1 MSLFSGLYVGKSG
14 LQSAQNA
21 LNTVAHN
28 LSNINTSGYVR
39 QQVAKTD
46 INYNTISTTPAIS
59 NMQIGQGVQYSECR
73 HIRDEFLDKMYR
85 AESGR
90 SDFYE
95 TSYSAILEIED
106 ILGELDGAAFKESV
120 EGLWTAMEELSKS
133 PNDSTYISL
142 FVQKCTGFAENA
154 TAVYKSFIEY
164 QDNLNL
170 QVKDM
175 VNEMNEIGERIV
187 WLNNEIAQI
196 EVGGLEHANDLR
208 DERDLLIDTLAGF
221 GNITYDEDIY
231 GRVSI
236 RFNNV
241 DFVTEY
247 DYYEIG
253 IKTDLETGFY
263 TPYWTQNVVW
273 TLNDEGEKEA
283 DYSVAYL
290 FDPTEEVST
299 ERDTDI
305 GALRALL
312 LARGDHVANY
322 TDMLTSE
329 PTDRKLETLGLT
341 NENQYDEEAGLEYY
355 NDYIAN
361 SIVMNIEA
369 EFDNLV
375 HGIVTK
381 INEVLASFCE
391 PENGY
396 LCNPDGT
403 PMQMFL
409 KAMDEPYEKVYYA
422 DEAAAE
428 KASQNGEK
436 LYRIYNED
444 GSATNYYWR
453 YVEEDP
459 NATETLYNCASLQIN
474 QELVQTPTKLGFKTE
489 DDSADYA
496 LGTAFIKA
504 FEEDAIYLNPLATT
518 ESSYQNC
525 YTEMVN
531 QMATMGNVFKG
542 LYEFQQLSVEQI
554 ESNRQSVI
562 GVSSDE
568 ELEHMIMYQ
577 NAYNAASRYI
587 NVLNTLMDSVI
598 SMAQ

>member
-14 LQSAQNA
+14 LQSSQNA

-28 LSNINTSGYVR
+28 LSNINTTGYVR

-46 INYNTISTTPAIS
+46 INYNTISTTQAIANS
-59 NMQIGQGVQYSECR
+59 QIGQGVQYSECR

-133 PNDSTYISL
+133 PNDSIYISL

-154 TAVYKSFIEY
+154 TAVYQSLREY

-170 QVKDM
+170 QVKDI
-175 VNEMNEIGERIV
+175 VDEMNEIGERIV

-236 RFNNV
+236 RFNGV
-241 DFVTEY
+241 DFVTDY
-247 DYYEIG
+247 DCYEIG
-253 IKTDLETGFY
+253 LTQDLETGFY
-263 TPYWTQNVVW
+263 TPYWEQNVIY
-273 TLNDEGEKEA
+273 TLNEKGEKVG
-283 DYSVAYL
+283 DYSAALL
-290 FDPTEEVST
+290 FDPTEVVST
-299 ERDTDI
+299 ENDTDI
-305 GALRALL
+305 GSLRALL

-322 TDMLTSE
+322 TDLE
-329 PTDRKLETLGLT
+329 TDQVTDTKLECLNITKT
-341 NENQYDEEAGLEYY
+341 QYNEEAGLEYY
-355 NDYIAN
+355 NDFIAN
-361 SIVMNIEA
+361 SIVMNVQA

-409 KAMDEPYEKVYYA
+409 KAMDEPYEMVEYTEA
-422 DEAAAE
+422 EAEAAT
-428 KASQNGEK
+428 QNGEK

-444 GSATNYYWR
+444 GSATKNYWR

-489 DDSADYA
+489 DDSADYS
-496 LGTAFIKA
+496 LGAAFIKA
-504 FEEDAIYLNPLATT
+504 FEDDAIYLNPLATKQ
-518 ESSYQNC
+518 SSYQDC
-525 YTEMVN
+525 YTDLVN
-531 QMATMGNVFKG
+531 QMATMGSVFKG
-542 LYEFQQLSVEQI
+542 LYEFQQQSVEQI

-587 NVLNTLMDSVI
+587 NVVNTLLESVI
-598 SMAQ
+598 NMAQ

>member
-46 INYNTISTTPAIS
+46 INYNTISTTPAIA

-142 FVQKCTGFAENA
+142 FVQKCAGFAENA
-154 TAVYKSFIEY
+154 TAVYKSFGEY

-170 QVKDM
+170 QVKDI

-196 EVGGLEHANDLR
+196 EVGNMEHANDLR
-208 DERDLLIDTLAGF
+208 DERDLLIDTLSGF

-231 GRVSI
+231 GRVSV
-236 RFNNV
+236 RFNGV
-241 DFVTEY
+241 DFVTDY
-247 DYYEIG
+247 NYYEIG
-253 IKTDLETGFY
+253 LKQDLETGFY
-263 TPYWTQNVVW
+263 TPYWEQNVIY
-273 TLNDEGEKEA
+273 TLDENGERVA
-283 DYSVAYL
+283 DYSSAYL
-290 FDPTEEVST
+290 FDPTEVVST
-299 ERDTDI
+299 ENDTDI

-322 TDMLTSE
+322 TDLT
-329 PTDRKLETLGLT
+329 TDLMTDTKLEALGIT
-341 NENQYDEEAGLEYY
+341 ERQYTQDAGLEYY

-361 SIVMNIEA
+361 SIVMNIQA

-391 PENGY
+391 PANGY

-409 KAMDEPYEKVYYA
+409 KAMDEPYEKVTYTEA
-422 DEAAAE
+422 EAEAATA
-428 KASQNGEK
+428 NGEK
-436 LYRIYNED
+436 LYRIYDED
-444 GSATNYYWR
+444 GAPTDTYWK
-453 YVEEDP
+453 YIEEDP

-489 DDSADYA
+489 DDSADYD

-531 QMATMGNVFKG
+531 QMATMGSVFKG

>member
-1 MSLFSGLYVGKSG
+1 MSLFGGLYIGKSG
-14 LQSAQNA
+14 LQSSQNA

-28 LSNINTSGYVR
+28 LSNINTPGYVR
-39 QQVAKTD
+39 QQVAKSD
-46 INYNTISTTPAIS
+46 INYNTISTTPAIA

-95 TSYSAILEIED
+95 TSYSAILELED
-106 ILGELDGAAFKESV
+106 ILGELDGVAFKESV
-120 EGLWTAMEELSKS
+120 EGLWVAMEELSKS

-142 FVQKCTGFAENA
+142 FVQKCAGFAENA
-154 TAVYKSFIEY
+154 TAVYKSFNEY

-170 QVKDM
+170 QVKDI
-175 VNEMNEIGERIV
+175 VDEMNKIGERIV
-187 WLNNEIAQI
+187 WLNNEIAKV
-196 EVGGLEHANDLR
+196 EVGGLENANDLR

-221 GNITYDEDIY
+221 GNVTYDEDVY
-231 GRVSI
+231 GKVNI
-236 RFNNV
+236 RFNGV
-241 DFVTEY
+241 DFVM
-247 DYYEIG
+247 DNNYYKIG
-253 IKTDLETGFY
+253 LKQDLETGFY
-263 TPYWTQNVVW
+263 TPYWEQNVIW
-273 TLNDEGEKEA
+273 SLNEKGEKVG
-283 DYSVAYL
+283 DYSSAYL
-290 FDPTEEVST
+290 FDPTEVVST

-305 GALRALL
+305 GSLRALL

-322 TDMLTSE
+322 TDLATDLV
-329 PTDRKLETLGLT
+329 TDRKLEALKISEIQY
-341 NENQYDEEAGLEYY
+341 NEDAGLEYY

-361 SIVMNIEA
+361 SIVMNVQA

-381 INEVLASFCE
+381 INDVLASFCQ

-409 KAMDEPYEKVYYA
+409 KAMNEPYEKLENISEA
-422 DEAAAE
+422 DAQARI
-428 KASQNGEK
+428 QNGEK
-436 LYRIYNED
+436 LYRIYEED
-444 GSATNYYWR
+444 GTPTNNYWKF
-453 YVEEDP
+453 VEEDP
-459 NATETLYNCASLQIN
+459 NATETLYNCKSLQIN

-489 DDSADYA
+489 DDSADYN
-496 LGTAFIKA
+496 LGAAFIKA
-504 FEEDAIYLNPLATT
+504 FEDDALYLNPLATK
-518 ESSYQNC
+518 ESSYQDC
-525 YTEMVN
+525 YTEIVN
-531 QMATMGNVFKG
+531 QMATMGSVFKG
-542 LYEFQQLSVEQI
+542 LYEFQQLSVEQV

-587 NVLNTLMDSVI
+587 NVLNTLMDSVL

>member
-14 LQSAQNA
+14 LQSSQNA

-28 LSNINTSGYVR
+28 LSNINTPGYVR

-46 INYNTISTTPAIS
+46 INYNTISTTPANADI
-59 NMQIGQGVQYSECR
+59 QIGLGVQYSECR
-73 HIRDEFLDKMYR
+73 HIRDEFLDMIYR
-85 AESGR
+85 SESGR

-95 TSYSAILEIED
+95 TSYSAILEMED

-142 FVQKCTGFAENA
+142 FVQKCAGFAENA
-154 TAVYKSFIEY
+154 SAVYKSFIEY
-164 QDNLNL
+164 QNNLNL
-170 QVKDM
+170 QIRDIA
-175 VNEMNEIGERIV
+175 NEMNDIGERIV
-187 WLNNEIAQI
+187 WLNKEIAKI
-196 EVGGLEHANDLR
+196 EVGGIEHANDLR
-208 DERDLLIDTLAGF
+208 DERDSLLDTLAGF

-231 GRVSI
+231 GRVTV
-236 RFNNV
+236 RFNGV
-241 DFVTEY
+241 DFVTENSSY
-247 DYYEIG
+247 KVG
-253 IKTDLETGFY
+253 LHQDLETGFY
-263 TPYWTQNVVW
+263 TPYWEQNVVYH
-273 TLNDEGEKEA
+273 LDEDGERVA

-290 FDPTEEVST
+290 FDPTETVST
-299 ERDTDI
+299 EKDTDI

-322 TDMLTSE
+322 TDME
-329 PTDRKLETLGLT
+329 TDQMTDHKLESLGIT
-341 NENQYDEEAGLEYY
+341 MHQYDEEAGLKYY

-361 SIVMNIEA
+361 SIVMNIQA

-381 INEVLASFCE
+381 INDVLANACE

-409 KAMDEPYEKVYYA
+409 KAMDEPYEKVKYTEA
-422 DEAAAE
+422 EAEAAR
-428 KASQNGEK
+428 QNGEK

-444 GSATNYYWR
+444 GTQTDEYWR
-453 YVEEDP
+453 FVEEDP
-459 NATETLYNCASLQIN
+459 EATETLYNCASLQIN
-474 QELVQTPTKLGFKTE
+474 QELVQTPTKLGFKKE
-489 DDSADYA
+489 DESADYD
-496 LGTAFIKA
+496 LGGAFIKA
-504 FEEDAIYLNPLATT
+504 FEDAALYLNPLATKET
-518 ESSYQNC
+518 SYQNC
-525 YTEMVN
+525 YTDMVN
-531 QMATMGNVFKG
+531 QMASMGSVFKG
-542 LYEFQQLSVEQI
+542 LYEFQQLSVQQV

-587 NVLNTLMDSVI
+587 NTLNTLMDSVL

>member
-14 LQSAQNA
+14 LQSSQNA

-28 LSNINTSGYVR
+28 LSNINTTGYVR

-46 INYNTISTTPAIS
+46 INYNTISTTQAIANS
-59 NMQIGQGVQYSECR
+59 QIGQGVQYSECR

-154 TAVYKSFIEY
+154 TAVYQSLREY
-164 QDNLNL
+164 QDNLYL
-170 QVKDM
+170 QVKDI
-175 VNEMNEIGERIV
+175 VDEMNEIGERIV

-221 GNITYDEDIY
+221 GNITYDEDVY

-236 RFNNV
+236 RFNGV
-241 DFVTEY
+241 DFVTDY
-247 DYYEIG
+247 DCYEIG
-253 IKTDLETGFY
+253 LKQDLETGFY
-263 TPYWTQNVVW
+263 TPYWEQNVIY
-273 TLNDEGEKEA
+273 TLNEEGEKVP
-283 DYSVAYL
+283 DYSAALL
-290 FDPTEEVST
+290 FDPTEVVST
-299 ERDTDI
+299 ENDTDI
-305 GALRALL
+305 GSLRALL

-322 TDMLTSE
+322 TDLE
-329 PTDRKLETLGLT
+329 TDQVTDIKLECLDITKA
-341 NENQYDEEAGLEYY
+341 QYNEEAGLEYY

-361 SIVMNIEA
+361 SIVMNIQA

-409 KAMDEPYEKVYYA
+409 KAMNESYVKLTDPAEIAKA
-422 DEAAAE
+422 EAEGA
-428 KASQNGEK
+428 K
-436 LYRIYNED
+436 LYQIYDEK
-444 GSATNYYWR
+444 GKATGTYWK

-489 DDSADYA
+489 DDSADYN
-496 LGTAFIKA
+496 LGSAFIKA
-504 FEEDAIYLNPLATT
+504 FEDDALYLNPLATKQT
-518 ESSYQNC
+518 SYQDC

-542 LYEFQQLSVEQI
+542 LYEFQQQSVEQI

-568 ELEHMIMYQ
+568 EREHMIMYQ

-587 NVLNTLMDSVI
+587 NVVNTLLESVI
-598 SMAQ
+598 NMAQ

>member
-14 LQSAQNA
+14 LQSSQNA

-28 LSNINTSGYVR
+28 LSNINTTGYVR

-46 INYNTISTTPAIS
+46 INYNTISTTQAIANS
-59 NMQIGQGVQYSECR
+59 QIGQGVQYSECR

-133 PNDSTYISL
+133 PNDSIYISL

-154 TAVYKSFIEY
+154 TAVYQSLREY

-170 QVKDM
+170 QVKDI
-175 VNEMNEIGERIV
+175 VDEMNEIGERIV

-236 RFNNV
+236 RFNGV
-241 DFVTEY
+241 DFVTDY
-247 DYYEIG
+247 DCYEIG
-253 IKTDLETGFY
+253 LTQDLETGFY
-263 TPYWTQNVVW
+263 TPYWEQNVIY
-273 TLNDEGEKEA
+273 TLNEKGEKVG
-283 DYSVAYL
+283 DYSAALL
-290 FDPTEEVST
+290 FDPTEVVST
-299 ERDTDI
+299 ENDTDI
-305 GALRALL
+305 GSLRALL

-322 TDMLTSE
+322 TDLE
-329 PTDRKLETLGLT
+329 TDQVTDTKLECLNITKT
-341 NENQYDEEAGLEYY
+341 QYNEEAGLEYY
-355 NDYIAN
+355 NDFIAN
-361 SIVMNIEA
+361 SIVMNVQA

-409 KAMDEPYEKVYYA
+409 KAMDEPYEMVEYTEAKA
-422 DEAAAE
+422 EAAT
-428 KASQNGEK
+428 QNGEK

-444 GSATNYYWR
+444 GSATKNYWR

-489 DDSADYA
+489 DDSADYS
-496 LGTAFIKA
+496 LGAAFIKA
-504 FEEDAIYLNPLATT
+504 FEDDAIYLNPLATKQ
-518 ESSYQNC
+518 SSYQDC
-525 YTEMVN
+525 YTDLVN
-531 QMATMGNVFKG
+531 QMATMGSVFKG
-542 LYEFQQLSVEQI
+542 LYEFQQQSVEQI

-587 NVLNTLMDSVI
+587 NVVNTLLESVI
-598 SMAQ
+598 NMAQ

>member
-14 LQSAQNA
+14 LQSSQNA

-28 LSNINTSGYVR
+28 LSNINTPGYVR

-46 INYNTISTTPAIS
+46 INYNTISTTPANADI
-59 NMQIGQGVQYSECR
+59 QIGQGVQYSECR
-73 HIRDEFLDKMYR
+73 HIRDFFLDMTYR

-142 FVQKCTGFAENA
+142 FVQKCAGFAENA
-154 TAVYKSFIEY
+154 TAVYKSFTEY

-170 QVKDM
+170 QVKDI
-175 VNEMNEIGERIV
+175 VDEMNEIGERIV
-187 WLNNEIAQI
+187 WLNQEISVI
-196 EVGGLEHANDLR
+196 ETGGLEHANDLR

-221 GNITYDEDIY
+221 GNISYEEDIY

-236 RFNNV
+236 RFNGV

-247 DYYEIG
+247 SNYEIG
-253 IKTDLETGFY
+253 LKQDLETGFY
-263 TPYWTQNVVW
+263 TPYWEQNVIYS
-273 TLNDEGEKEA
+273 LDENGEKVG
-283 DYSVAYL
+283 DYSSAYL
-290 FDPTEEVST
+290 FDPTETIST
-299 ERDTDI
+299 ELDTDI
-305 GALRALL
+305 GALKALL

-322 TDMLTSE
+322 TDLT
-329 PTDRKLETLGLT
+329 TDLKTDIKLESLGISEL
-341 NENQYDEEAGLEYY
+341 QYNEEAGKKYY

-361 SIVMNIEA
+361 SIVMNIQA

-375 HGIVTK
+375 HGIITK
-381 INEVLASFCE
+381 INEVLASNCQ

-409 KAMDEPYEKVYYA
+409 KAMDEPYEKVTYTEA
-422 DEAAAE
+422 QAEAAR
-428 KASQNGEK
+428 QDGEK
-436 LYRIYNED
+436 LYRIYDKDGGPTNE
-444 GSATNYYWR
+444 YWKF
-453 YVEEDP
+453 VEEDP

-489 DDSADYA
+489 DGSADYKI
-496 LGTAFIKA
+496 GTAFIKA
-504 FEEDAIYLNPLATT
+504 FEDDALYLNPLATKQ
-518 ESSYQNC
+518 SSYQDC

-531 QMATMGNVFKG
+531 QMATMGSVFKG
-542 LYEFQQLSVEQI
+542 MYEFQQLSVEQI

-587 NVLNTLMDSVI
+587 NVLNTLMDSVL

>member
-14 LQSAQNA
+14 LQTSQNA

-28 LSNINTSGYVR
+28 LSNINTPGYVR

-59 NMQIGQGVQYSECR
+59 DMQIGQGVQYSECR
-73 HIRDEFLDKMYR
+73 HIRDEFLDMMYR
-85 AESGR
+85 SESGR

-95 TSYSAILEIED
+95 VSYSAILEIED
-106 ILGELDGAAFKESV
+106 ILGELDGAAFKDSV
-120 EGLWTAMEELSKS
+120 EGLWVAMEELSKS
-133 PNDSTYISL
+133 PNDSTNISL
-142 FVQKCTGFAENA
+142 FVQKCAGFAENA
-154 TAVYKSFIEY
+154 SAVYKSFVEY
-164 QDNLNL
+164 QGNLNL
-170 QVKDM
+170 QIKDI
-175 VNEMNEIGERIV
+175 VAEMNEIGERIV
-187 WLNNEIAQI
+187 WLNNEISVI
-196 EVGGLEHANDLR
+196 ELGGLEGANDLR

-221 GNITYDEDIY
+221 GNVTYDEDIY

-247 DYYEIG
+247 DCYKIG
-253 IKTDLETGFY
+253 VRQDLETGFY
-263 TPYWTQNVVW
+263 TPYWEQNV
-273 TLNDEGEKEA
+273 TYTIDEDGEQVP
-283 DYSVAYL
+283 DYSAADL
-290 FDPTEEVST
+290 FDMTEVIST
-299 ERDTDI
+299 DRDTDI

-322 TDMLTSE
+322 TDLTTDL
-329 PTDRKLETLGLT
+329 PTDVKLEALGIT
-341 NENQYDEEAGLEYY
+341 EENQYDEEAGYEYY

-361 SIVMNIEA
+361 SVVMNIQA

-375 HGIVTK
+375 HGIITK
-381 INEVLASFCE
+381 INEVLASHCE
-391 PENGY
+391 PESGY

-409 KAMDEPYEKVYYA
+409 KAMDEPYVKLTDPTEIL
-422 DEAAAE
+422 
-428 KASQNGEK
+428 KAMDAGAK
-436 LYRIYNED
+436 LYQIYGKEGNPT
-444 GSATNYYWR
+444 GAYWKF
-453 YVEEDP
+453 VEEDP
-459 NATETLYNCASLQIN
+459 NETETLYNCASLQIN
-474 QELVQTPTKLGFKTE
+474 QELVQTPTKLGFKKE
-489 DDSADYA
+489 DDSADYNI
-496 LGTAFIKA
+496 GTAFIKA
-504 FEEDAIYLNPLATT
+504 FEDDAIYLNPYATT
-518 ESSYQNC
+518 ESSYQDC

-531 QMATMGNVFKG
+531 QMATMGSVFKHK
-542 LYEFQQLSVEQI
+542 YESQELSIEQI

-587 NVLNTLMDSVI
+587 NVLNTLMDSVL

>member
-14 LQSAQNA
+14 LQSSQNA

-28 LSNINTSGYVR
+28 LSNINTPGYVR

-73 HIRDEFLDKMYR
+73 HIRDFFLDMTYR

-142 FVQKCTGFAENA
+142 FVQKCAGFAENA
-154 TAVYKSFIEY
+154 SAVYKSLAEY

-170 QVKDM
+170 QVKDI
-175 VNEMNEIGERIV
+175 VNEMNRIGERIV
-187 WLNNEIAQI
+187 WLNNEISAI
-196 EVGGLEHANDLR
+196 ETGGKEHANDLR

-221 GNITYDEDIY
+221 GNISYEEDIY

-236 RFNNV
+236 RFNGV

-247 DYYEIG
+247 SNYEIG
-253 IKTDLETGFY
+253 LKQDLETGFY
-263 TPYWTQNVVW
+263 TPYWEQNVIYS
-273 TLNDEGEKEA
+273 LDENGERVG
-283 DYSVAYL
+283 DYSAAYL
-290 FDPTEEVST
+290 FDPTEVVST
-299 ERDTDI
+299 ELDTDI

-322 TDMLTSE
+322 TDLT
-329 PTDRKLETLGLT
+329 TDLKTDVKLEALGIS
-341 NENQYDEEAGLEYY
+341 EIQYNEEAGLKYY

-361 SIVMNIEA
+361 SIVMNIQA

-375 HGIVTK
+375 HGITTK
-381 INEVLASFCE
+381 INEVLAENCQ

-409 KAMDEPYEKVYYA
+409 KAMDEPYEQVTYT
-422 DEAAAE
+422 EAQAE
-428 KASQNGEK
+428 SARQSGEK
-436 LYRIYNED
+436 LYRIYDKEGAPTD
-444 GSATNYYWR
+444 KYWK

-459 NATETLYNCASLQIN
+459 NETETLYNCASLQIN

-489 DDSADYA
+489 DESADYNI
-496 LGTAFIKA
+496 GSAFIKA
-504 FEEDAIYLNPLATT
+504 FEDDALYLNPLATKQ
-518 ESSYQNC
+518 SSYQNC

-531 QMATMGNVFKG
+531 QMATMGSVFKG
-542 LYEFQQLSVEQI
+542 MYEFQQLSVEQI

-587 NVLNTLMDSVI
+587 NVLNILMDSVI

>member
-14 LQSAQNA
+14 LQSSQNA

-28 LSNINTSGYVR
+28 LSNINTTGYVR

-46 INYNTISTTPAIS
+46 INYNTISTTQAIANS
-59 NMQIGQGVQYSECR
+59 QIGQGVQYSECR

-106 ILGELDGAAFKESV
+106 ILGELDGAAFNESV
-120 EGLWTAMEELSKS
+120 QGLWTAMEELSKS

-154 TAVYKSFIEY
+154 TAVYQSLREY

-170 QVKDM
+170 QVKDI
-175 VNEMNEIGERIV
+175 VDEMNEIGERIV
-187 WLNNEIAQI
+187 WLNNEIAKI

-208 DERDLLIDTLAGF
+208 DERDLLIDTLSGF

-236 RFNNV
+236 RFNGV
-241 DFVTEY
+241 DFVTDY
-247 DYYEIG
+247 DSYKIG
-253 IKTDLETGFY
+253 LKQDLETGFY
-263 TPYWTQNVVW
+263 TPYWEQNVIY
-273 TLNDEGEKEA
+273 TLNEKGEKEA
-283 DYSVAYL
+283 DYSAALL
-290 FDPTEEVST
+290 FDPTDVIST
-299 ERDTDI
+299 ENDTDI
-305 GALRALL
+305 GSLRALL

-322 TDMLTSE
+322 TDLETGQW
-329 PTDRKLETLGLT
+329 TNTKLECLGI
-341 NENQYDEEAGLEYY
+341 EESQYNEEAGLEYY

-361 SIVMNIEA
+361 SIVMNIQA

-381 INEVLASFCE
+381 INDVLASFCE

-396 LCNPDGT
+396 LCNADGT

-409 KAMDEPYEKVYYA
+409 KAMDEPYEKIEYLSEA
-422 DEAAAE
+422 DAQTRI
-428 KASQNGEK
+428 QNGEK

-444 GSATNYYWR
+444 GSASDSYWK
-453 YVEEDP
+453 YVEEDL

-489 DDSADYA
+489 DDSADYS
-496 LGTAFIKA
+496 LGAAFIKV
-504 FEEDAIYLNPLATT
+504 FEDDALYLNPLATKQT
-518 ESSYQNC
+518 SYQDC

-542 LYEFQQLSVEQI
+542 LYEFQQQSVEQI

-587 NVLNTLMDSVI
+587 NVVNTLLESVI
-598 SMAQ
+598 NMAQ